1 MRYLALII
9 AALTTAEVQAFELAP
24 RLVVSITI
32 DQLRTDYMEAFQ
44 QLYTQGGFKRMMR
57 EGIVYDNADYPFS
70 PVDRASAIATL
81 STGTTPYY
89 NGIIAEQWLNRET
102 LQPTYCVDDRQFSA
116 SPQYLKTSTLGDE
129 LKMSSKG
136 QALVYAFAAQKD
148 EAILSA
154 GHAADGAYW
163 LDDRYAWAGSGY
175 YSTTLPEWLWAYEKQ
190 RRKDAKHKALTND
203 EVVNAS
209 LQALAATK
217 LGQDDI
223 SDLLAITLSA
233 RKADGKPLTNWQT
246 EMESVY
252 MQLDNTLSRLI
263 SGIEQRISLQQV
275 LFVITSTGYSDG
287 EAFDYER
294 YRVPT
299 GTFYINRTANLLN
312 VYLSAIYGQ
321 GRYVEQCYGN
331 QMYLNHKLIEQKR
344 VAMSEMLSRCQ
355 DFLVQIAGVADV
367 YTSERLLA
375 GNADIQKIRN
385 GFNPTL
391 SGDII
396 IEVTPGW
403 KLLNQDTQQTYTSR
417 AAAVPFPIIFMGFG
431 LKAQHVSLPVTVDHI
446 APTLSKAI
454 RIRAP
459 NACSAAPLF

>member
-1 MRYLALII
+1 MRYLALIL
-9 AALTTAEVQAFELAP
+9 AALTSAEMQAFELAP
-24 RLVVSITI
+24 RLVVNITI
-32 DQLRTDYMEAFQ
+32 DQLRTDYMEAFT
-44 QLYTQGGFKRMMR
+44 QLYTDGGFKRMMR
-57 EGIVYDNADYPFS
+57 EGMIYDNASYPFA
-70 PVDRASAIATL
+70 PVDRASAIATI

-89 NGIIAEQWLNRET
+89 HGIIGQQWLSRET
-102 LQPTYCVDDRQFSA
+102 LQPVFCVDDRQFSG
-116 SPQYLKTSTLGDE
+116 SPINLKTSTLSDE
-129 LKMSSKG
+129 LKMNSKG
-136 QALVYAFAAQKD
+136 IALVYAFAANRD
-148 EAILSA
+148 AAILSA

-163 LDDRYAWAGSGY
+163 LDDRYAWTGSGY
-175 YSTTLPEWLWAYEKQ
+175 YSSTLPSWLWDYEKQ
-190 RRKDAKHKALTND
+190 RKKDAKHKQLTND

-209 LQALAATK
+209 LQALTATP
-217 LGQDDI
+217 LGQDDV
-223 SDLLAITLSA
+223 SDLLSITLSA
-233 RKADGKPLTNWQT
+233 RKADGKPVTNWQT

-252 MQLDNTLSRLI
+252 LQLDNTLQRLFK
-263 SGIEQRISLQQV
+263 GIEQHVNLRQV
-275 LFVITSTGYSDG
+275 LFVVTSTGYSDG
-287 EAFDYER
+287 EQYDYAQ

-344 VAMSEMLSRCQ
+344 VSMSEMLSRCQ

-367 YTSERLLA
+367 YTAERLLA
-375 GNADIQKIRN
+375 GNADIQQVRN
-385 GFNPTL
+385 GFCPTL

-403 KLLNQDTQQTYTSR
+403 KLLNQDTQQTFTSR
-417 AAAVPFPIIFMGFG
+417 AANVPFPVIFMGFG
-431 LKAQHVSLPVTVDHI
+431 LKPQHVSTPVTVDHL
-446 APTLSKAI
+446 APTVAKTI